1 MLHLN
6 LFMQLGP
13 SWMALKVGC
22 QMKYSKRFRRLTIY
36 LFIHFNARLFLPEKN
51 LKDLKF
57 VFFDFWLSRFKWF
70 KREKANCFKR
80 FYWSHGTP
88 FSWLSASSSSCQT
101 SLLLIIHDFLFFSP
115 QIKIVKTFFWFCC
128 SEEIIFSIIF
138 FFHYLLLFFQ
148 RQLHFSV
155 ETVCILV
162 NGVAF
167 ALGDFLYC
175 LLHSLRVHF
184 IVKSRFFISRII
196 ESKTTDRDDETGSEP
211 KNWTS

>member
-1 MLHLN
+1 MVQERESELLQT
-6 LFMQLGP
+6 LLLV
-13 SWMALKVGC
+13 SWD
-22 QMKYSKRFRRLTIY
+22 T
-36 LFIHFNARLFLPEKN
+36 LFLTFRLLQLMPDILAAHN
-51 LKDLKF
+51 
-57 VFFDFWLSRFKWF
+57 SRFF
-70 KREKANCFKR
+70 
-80 FYWSHGTP
+80 
-88 FSWLSASSSSCQT
+88 
-101 SLLLIIHDFLFFSP
+101 IFFSP

-211 KNWTS
+211 KN

>member
-1 MLHLN
+1 MFFSIFGFLVLS
-6 LFMQLGP
+6 G
-13 SWMALKVGC
+13 SRER
-22 QMKYSKRFRRLTIY
+22 KRTASNAFTGLMGHPF
-36 LFIHFNARLFLPEKN
+36 LDFPPPPANARHPCCSSFTI
-51 LKDLKF
+51 
-57 VFFDFWLSRFKWF
+57 
-70 KREKANCFKR
+70 
-80 FYWSHGTP
+80 FY
-88 FSWLSASSSSCQT
+88 
-101 SLLLIIHDFLFFSP
+101 FFSP